1 MTETLFFFFIALLIV
16 FCIIFVIYIALNEHK
31 ARKQLDK
38 ELKEVRN
45 GEFKKMDII
54 SKADKTKAD
63 SRTGDHSADIK
74 YMADK
79 LHDYA
84 NK

>member
-1 MTETLFFFFIALLIV
+1 MTQKLFFLFIALLIV
-16 FCIIFVIYIALNEHK
+16 LCIIFVMYIALNEHK

-45 GEFKKMDII
+45 GEFKKMEII

-63 SRTGDHSADIK
+63 ARTGDHERDLDF
-74 YMADK
+74 MARK

>member
-1 MTETLFFFFIALLIV
+1 MTERLFFLFVALLIV
-16 FCIIFVIYIALNEHK
+16 FCIIFVMYIAFNEHK

-63 SRTGDHSADIK
+63 ARTGDHSADIK

-79 LHDYA
+79 LHHYA